1 MVGCHNGVAAQLK
14 HSCPSLISIHCVNH
28 RLALAASHAADH
40 IPYHQR
46 FKTHVHTLLTFYQN
60 SAVPLAGLHTIQAF
74 LKDLKIKLKE
84 AKDVRQLSH
93 DAAIASIL

>member
-1 MVGCHNGVAAQLK
+1 MVGCHNSVAAQLK

-46 FKTHVHTLLTFYQN
+46 FITHVHTLSSYQN
-60 SAVPLAGLHTIQAF
+60 SAVPLAGLHAIQAF
-74 LKDLKIKLKE
+74 IKDPKIKLKE
-84 AKDVRQLSH
+84 AKDVRRLSH